1 MVRETIFHYIRITL
15 AIAAASIALHVGDTH
30 ADFGAALKAYQAGDK
45 RAFVN
50 DLAMVIQS
58 RSLGQLERWWDAMWA
73 LETGWPPSIG
83 EIAPADTR
91 EFLNLMASGYFQAGR
106 IEELIRLN
114 GLQHRLGLT
123 SDARDVLR
131 FAARLGHSPA
141 IIALSAEAQKGG
153 RSEESLSLV
162 ERAATLGEAGA
173 VQDLACAYLGALL
186 SDNPTRKL
194 GLPQLFVDEYAICM
208 SFELKE
214 WSPEKTFRWLLA
226 AAEQEARGNGGNGGD
241 RRSRIALGWMYLRGI
256 GAPVNKARALELFLV
271 DAEVAGAQRQQGR
284 PACLAS
290 ERLGLA
296 ELDAQG
302 ASESRDD
309 SEFSRYYKART
320 VDVARMCAGN
330 DAR

>member
-1 MVRETIFHYIRITL
+1 MRKTIFHRIRITL
-15 AIAAASIALHVGDTH
+15 AIASASISLHVGDTQ
-30 ADFGAALKAYQAGDK
+30 ADFGAALQAYQAGDK

-50 DLAMVIQS
+50 DLALVIQS
-58 RSLGQLERWWDAMWA
+58 RSLGRLERWWDAMWA
-73 LETGWPPSIG
+73 LETGWPPSNG
-83 EIAPADTR
+83 DIAPADTR

-123 SDARDVLR
+123 NDARDVLR
-131 FAARLGHSPA
+131 FAARLGHTPA
-141 IIALSAEAQKGG
+141 IVALAAEAQRGG
-153 RSEESLSLV
+153 RSEESLALV

-186 SDNPTRKL
+186 GDNPTKKL

-226 AAEQEARGNGGNGGD
+226 ASAQEAREVGAT

-256 GAPVNKARALELFLV
+256 GTPVNKARALELFLV
-271 DAEVAGAQRQQGR
+271 DAEGAGARRQEGR
-284 PACLAS
+284 PACLVS
-290 ERLGLA
+290 EGLGLA
-296 ELDAQG
+296 ELHAEG
-302 ASESRDD
+302 TSGSRAD
-309 SEFSRYYKART
+309 SEFSRVYKART
-320 VDVARMCAGN
+320 ASVASMCAGI

>member
-1 MVRETIFHYIRITL
+1 MRKTIFHYIRITL
-15 AIAAASIALHVGDTH
+15 AIAAASISLHVGDTH

-50 DLAMVIQS
+50 DLALVIES
-58 RSLGQLERWWDAMWA
+58 RSLGRLERWWDAMWA

-83 EIAPADTR
+83 DIAPADTR
-91 EFLNLMASGYFQAGR
+91 EFLNLLGSGYFQAGR

-123 SDARDVLR
+123 NDARDVLR
-131 FAARLGHSPA
+131 FAARLGHTPA
-141 IIALSAEAQKGG
+141 IIALAAEAQKGG

-186 SDNPTRKL
+186 SDNPTKKL

-226 AAEQEARGNGGNGGD
+226 AAEQEARGNGD
-241 RRSRIALGWMYLRGI
+241 TRRSRIALGWMYLRGI
-256 GAPVNKARALELFLV
+256 GTPVNKARALELFLV
-271 DAEVAGAQRQQGR
+271 DAEVAGAQRQGGR
-284 PACLAS
+284 PACLVS
-290 ERLGLA
+290 ERLGLSELYA
-296 ELDAQG
+296 EG

-309 SEFSRYYKART
+309 SEFSRYYKSRT
-320 VDVARMCAGN
+320 ASVARMCTGN